1 MTLDLLRRSRPP
13 VGNSR
18 SKMAGPGTQGSFV
31 VRIWLEGESR
41 EDPIWRGH
49 IRHVQGE
56 DESYF
61 QNLTEMKEFLERI
74 SGVPLPTNDKVERF
88 RDE

>member
-1 MTLDLLRRSRPP
+1 MTMDLLRRSRPP
-13 VGNSR
+13 VGNSG
-18 SKMAGPGTQGSFV
+18 SNMAGPGTQGSFV

-41 EDPIWRGH
+41 EDPTWRGH

-74 SGVPLPTNDKVERF
+74 SGVPLPANDKVERF

>member
-1 MTLDLLRRSRPP
+1 MVTYELSEGEGPELGGEILAAERGS
-13 VGNSR
+13 N
-18 SKMAGPGTQGSFV
+18 MAGPGTQGSFV

-41 EDPIWRGH
+41 EDPTWRGH

-61 QNLTEMKEFLERI
+61 QNL
-74 SGVPLPTNDKVERF
+74 SC
-88 RDE
+88 